1 MCSDVVTAKR
11 RKAPVAASPA
21 PLGKQALKTKR
32 TREKI
37 ISAVVSLIKEGGY
50 SHASSSRIAE
60 RAGITW
66 GAAQHHFG
74 NKEEIL
80 EAVMALAHERFA
92 QRMADPALRT
102 GTLAQ
107 RVDLF
112 LESMWA
118 HYQDDAYLAMLEI
131 LLATRGFHEEAPANW
146 EDRFSRDPLGSLRE
160 IFADVKLDDAR
171 AREVLTFAHC
181 FLTGLTIERVFEQKV
196 RNTPRYL
203 QRIQQ
208 TVLAMLKEP
217 A

>member
-1 MCSDVVTAKR
+1 MCSDAVAGSKR
-11 RKAPVAASPA
+11 RKAPPEGPAA
-21 PLGKQALKTKR
+21 PLGKQALKTQR

-37 ISAVVSLIKEGGY
+37 ISAVISLIKEGGY

-80 EAVMALAHERFA
+80 DAVMNLAHERFA
-92 QRMADPALRT
+92 QRMAEPALRV
-102 GTLAQ
+102 GPLAQ
-107 RVDLF
+107 RVENF
-112 LESMWA
+112 LETMWA

-131 LLATRGFHEEAPANW
+131 LLATRGFHEEAPPNW
-146 EDRFSRDPLGSLRE
+146 EDRFSRDPLVSLRE

-171 AREVLTFAHC
+171 AREILTFAHC

-203 QRIQQ
+203 GRIQQ

-217 A
+217 

>member
-1 MCSDVVTAKR
+1 MCSDLVAGKR
-11 RKAPVAASPA
+11 RKAPADAAA
-21 PLGKQALKTKR
+21 PLGKQALKTRR
-32 TREKI
+32 TRENI
-37 ISAVVSLIKEGGY
+37 ISAVISLIKEGGY

-80 EAVMALAHERFA
+80 EAVMNLAHERFA
-92 QRMADPALRT
+92 QRMADPALRG
-102 GTLAQ
+102 GTLEQ
-107 RVDLF
+107 RVELF
-112 LESMWA
+112 LETMWS

-131 LLATRGFHEEAPANW
+131 LLATRGFHEVAPANW
-146 EDRFSRDPLGSLRE
+146 EDRFSRDLLVSLRE
-160 IFADVKLDDAR
+160 IFADARIDDAR

-196 RNTPRYL
+196 RNTGRYL

-208 TVLAMLKEP
+208 TVLAMLKD